1 MTQLRRNKT
10 KKKETWPLFSAP
22 VFSSAA
28 CTKPS
33 GPSGFAEH
41 IFSRRG
47 ACPLFIGDKQGADC
61 GAAET
66 GPTCRVRVGGWRE
79 VVGGGDGRAERGRR
93 GEERDPPT

>member
-1 MTQLRRNKT
+1 M
-10 KKKETWPLFSAP
+10 
-22 VFSSAA
+22 FSSAA
-28 CTKPS
+28 CTEPS

-66 GPTCRVRVGGWRE
+66 GPTCRVRVGGQKE
-79 VVGGGDGRAERGRR
+79 EGGGDGRVDRGRR
-93 GEERDPPT
+93 REERDPPT